1 MDNSNMPKIFYR
13 NDVHFKRIK
22 NVGICF
28 FTIIICFHNV
38 WDASSNM
45 VESFLGLYILQ
56 IDIVGSSR
64 EEQISSGIHP
74 AIPGHSGQWTKTKAK
89 SQH

>member
-1 MDNSNMPKIFYR
+1 
-13 NDVHFKRIK
+13 
-22 NVGICF
+22 
-28 FTIIICFHNV
+28 
-38 WDASSNM
+38 M